1 MGAIRHIIVVLIMA
15 FAMKASAQ
23 QVQQFTQFQ
32 FAGISYNPAFA
43 GSDQYFNVLAM
54 HRTQWTGI
62 NDAPRTY
69 LMGLHA
75 PSKSGKMGF
84 GGNIYTD
91 VAGPTRRVGAQGL
104 YAYHLQVTPNTKLS
118 LGLSF
123 GLTQFVLDG
132 SQITLREG
140 GDRALTGAMMSELKP
155 DANFGALWYNDKFR
169 LGVSANQIMNN
180 ELDLFP
186 GDGESRMAVH
196 YFLTGSYK
204 FDLSDDFQLE
214 PAVLVKYVNPVEAQT
229 DVTIR
234 AIYKDK
240 FWLGG
245 GFRTGDAASA
255 YAGYQIMDY
264 LSLGYSM
271 DFSTSDIKSYADGTH
286 EIFVMIRF
294 GKKQMISPENPNDPN
309 P

>member
-1 MGAIRHIIVVLIMA
+1 VIFLAWTA
-15 FAMKASAQ
+15 AASAQ
-23 QVQQFTQFQ
+23 QIQQFTQFQ
-32 FAGISYNPAFA
+32 FAGISFNPAFA
-43 GSDQYFNVLAM
+43 GSDQYFNALAI

-91 VAGPTRRVGAQGL
+91 VAGPTRRVGAQGA
-104 YAYHLQVTPNTKLS
+104 YAYHIQVTEGTKLS

-155 DANFGALWYNDKFR
+155 DANFGVLWYSDKFR
-169 LGVSANQIMNN
+169 LGLSANQILNN

-196 YFLTGSYK
+196 YFLTGAYT
-204 FDLSDDFQLE
+204 FDIGADFQLE
-214 PAVLVKYVNPVEAQT
+214 PAVLVKYVDPINPQT
-229 DVTIR
+229 DVSLR
-234 AIYKDK
+234 AIYKK
-240 FWLGG
+240 KLWLGG
-245 GFRTGDAASA
+245 SYRAGDAAAA
-255 YAGYQIMDY
+255 YAGYQILDY

-271 DFSTSDIKSYADGTH
+271 DFSTSDIKNYADGTH
-286 EIFVMIRF
+286 EIFVGIRF
-294 GKKQMISPENPNDPN
+294 GKKQMVEGENTPPTGNL
-309 P
+309 

>member
-1 MGAIRHIIVVLIMA
+1 MGAIRHIIVVLFIA
-15 FAMKASAQ
+15 FAIKASAQ

-91 VAGPTRRVGAQGL
+91 VAGPTRRVGAQGV
-104 YAYHLQVTPNTKLS
+104 YAYHLQVTSNTKLS

-123 GLTQFVLDG
+123 GMTQFVLDG

-169 LGVSANQIMNN
+169 LGVSANQILNN

-196 YFLTGSYK
+196 YFLTGAYK

-214 PAVLVKYVNPVEAQT
+214 PAVLVKYVNPINVQS
-229 DVTIR
+229 DVSLR
-234 AIYKDK
+234 AIYKNK

-245 GFRTGDAASA
+245 GYRTGDAASA

-271 DFSTSDIKSYADGTH
+271 DFSTSDIKNYADGTH

-294 GKKQMISPENPNDPN
+294 GKKQMISPENPNEPN
-309 P
+309 L